1 VSTKEIGQKVV
12 FLRKLTPGGSNHS
25 FGIHVARMAGM
36 PQLLVERAQEILK
49 ELEEKHI
56 DAPANPIHADAQKNQ
71 ASAPQTPDLKKKVK
85 NIASP
90 LQLHIFDVDEF
101 TLRIKEELLG
111 LDLNTMTPMDALW
124 KLNELKRIAE
134 KK

>member
-1 VSTKEIGQKVV
+1 
-12 FLRKLTPGGSNHS
+12 
-25 FGIHVARMAGM
+25 MAGM

-56 DAPANPIHADAQKNQ
+56 DAPANPILADAQKNQ